1 MQKIK
6 IGVVEDEIIIAD
18 RICSTLLKLGYAVTN
33 PVVSFNRAVKMM
45 EEEKPDL
52 FLLDIELAGQK
63 DGIELAQYIKHHY
76 PVPFIFL
83 TANSDKETIARAA
96 KVQPYAYLVKP
107 FTAEEL
113 FASIEIAL
121 STFNDRQAA
130 EKNPVTASAE
140 TSKDYIFIKDGSMFH
155 KVYFSNIIYIESEE
169 NYVALH
175 TTDSRKL
182 MTRSTF
188 NDFLKQFET
197 HNFFRTH
204 RSFSINP
211 SFVEGVDQAYVLM
224 KGGAKVPFSR
234 GQKEELMKVLGIG

>member
-18 RICSTLLKLGYAVTN
+18 RICSALVKLGYAVTQ

-45 EEEKPDL
+45 EAEKPDL

-63 DGIELAQYIKHHY
+63 DGIELAQYIKQHY

-107 FTAEEL
+107 FTSEEL
-113 FASIEIAL
+113 FAAIEIAL
-121 STFNDRQAA
+121 SSYNDRQQND
-130 EKNPVTASAE
+130 EKNY
-140 TSKDYIFIKDGSMFH
+140 TSTEEAKDYIFIKDGSMFH
-155 KVYFSNIIYIESEE
+155 KVQFNNIIYIESEE

-175 TTDSRKL
+175 TADNRKL

-188 NDFLKQFET
+188 NDFLKQFEA
-197 HNFFRTH
+197 HHFFRTH

-211 SFVEGVDQAYVLM
+211 KFVEGVDQSYVQM

-234 GQKEELMKVLGIG
+234 GQKEELMKVLGIE